1 MPVIGVALGLPVAQP
16 ARTLRFMLQ
25 TRSTE
30 PFKAPDVM
38 PDSIK
43 INRCLGAPEHGPR
56 VLFFSGGSA
65 INGLSQHI
73 TAYTHNSIHLITPFD
88 SGGSSAA
95 LRQAFDM
102 PGVGDLRQRLLALA
116 DQSAPNQREL
126 CQLLQ
131 HRLSEHKT
139 NEALHRELTEIISG
153 QHELMCAAPSEAR
166 KDITSQLATL
176 CKRLPTDF
184 DLHMASVGN
193 LVLAGGYL
201 ASGNDMSA
209 SLNRFSALI
218 NIHGTVR
225 AIVDDP
231 LHLGVHLENGHSF
244 IGQHLLTGKEYPD
257 ISSPVSSIFLSRSAL
272 EPDPVT
278 ALVNRENSQL
288 IADANIIC
296 YAPGSFYSSLIAN
309 LLPDGVADAVG
320 KAPCPKVFIPNLGVD
335 PEQLGMNFS
344 ATVQALI
351 RQLRH
356 CSGDKPVSD
365 LLNYVV
371 IDSDRSRYPYELD
384 LELLDSLGIEL
395 LELPLV
401 TSQSAP
407 YYDDERLAQVL
418 VSLA

>member
-43 INRCLGAPEHGPR
+43 INRCLVAPEHGPR

-65 INGLSQHI
+65 FNGLSQHI

-131 HRLSEHKT
+131 YRLPANKT
-139 NEALHRELTEIISG
+139 HDALHRELREITSG
-153 QHELMCAAPSEAR
+153 QHELMCAIPSEVR
-166 KDITSQLATL
+166 RDITHQLETL
-176 CKRLPTDF
+176 CKQLPNNF
-184 DLHMASVGN
+184 DLRLASLGN

-201 ASGNDMSA
+201 ASGKDMNA
-209 SLNRFSALI
+209 SLKLFSALI
-218 NIHGTVR
+218 NIRGTVR
-225 AIVDDP
+225 AIVDDS
-231 LHLGVHLENGHSF
+231 LHLGVHLDNGHTF
-244 IGQHLLTGKEYPD
+244 IGQHLLTGKEHPD
-257 ISSPVSSIFLSRSAL
+257 ISSPVSSIFLSQSPR
-272 EPDPVT
+272 EPNPVT

-288 IADANIIC
+288 IAEANIIC

-335 PEQLGMNFS
+335 PEQLGMDFS

-351 RQLRH
+351 RQLRQ

-418 VSLA
+418 LSLA

>member
-1 MPVIGVALGLPVAQP
+1 
-16 ARTLRFMLQ
+16 MLQ

-38 PDSIK
+38 PDSVK

-65 INGLSQHI
+65 FNGLSQHI

-131 HRLSEHKT
+131 YRLPANKT
-139 NEALHRELTEIISG
+139 HDALHRELREITSG
-153 QHELMCAAPSEAR
+153 QHELMCAIPSEVR
-166 KDITSQLATL
+166 RDITHQLETL
-176 CKRLPTDF
+176 CKQLPNNF
-184 DLHMASVGN
+184 DLRLASLGN

-201 ASGNDMSA
+201 ASGKDMNA
-209 SLNRFSALI
+209 SLKLFSALI
-218 NIHGTVR
+218 NIRGTVR
-225 AIVDDP
+225 AIVDDS
-231 LHLGVHLENGHSF
+231 LHLGVHLDNGHTF
-244 IGQHLLTGKEYPD
+244 IGQHLLTGKEHPD
-257 ISSPVSSIFLSRSAL
+257 ISSPVSSIFLSQSPR
-272 EPDPVT
+272 EPNPVT
-278 ALVNRENSQL
+278 VLVNRENSQL
-288 IADANIIC
+288 IAEANIIC

-335 PEQLGMNFS
+335 PEQLGMDFS
-344 ATVQALI
+344 ATIQALI
-351 RQLRH
+351 KQLRQ

-395 LELPLV
+395 LEPPLV

-418 VSLA
+418 LSLA

>member
-1 MPVIGVALGLPVAQP
+1 
-16 ARTLRFMLQ
+16 MLQ

-38 PDSIK
+38 PDSVK

-131 HRLSEHKT
+131 YRLPANKT
-139 NEALHRELTEIISG
+139 HDALHRELREITSG
-153 QHELMCAAPSEAR
+153 QHELMCAIPSEVR
-166 KDITSQLATL
+166 RDITHQLETL
-176 CKRLPTDF
+176 CKQLPNNF
-184 DLHMASVGN
+184 DLRLASLGN

-201 ASGNDMSA
+201 ASGKDMNA
-209 SLNRFSALI
+209 SLKLFSALI
-218 NIHGTVR
+218 NIRGTVR
-225 AIVDDP
+225 AIVDDS
-231 LHLGVHLENGHSF
+231 LHLGVHLDNGHTF
-244 IGQHLLTGKEYPD
+244 IGQHLLTGKEHPD
-257 ISSPVSSIFLSRSAL
+257 ISSPVSSIFLSQSPR
-272 EPDPVT
+272 EPNPVT
-278 ALVNRENSQL
+278 VLVNRENSQL
-288 IADANIIC
+288 IAEANIIC

-335 PEQLGMNFS
+335 PEQLGMDFS
-344 ATVQALI
+344 ATIQALI
-351 RQLRH
+351 KQLRQ

-418 VSLA
+418 LSLA

>member
-1 MPVIGVALGLPVAQP
+1 
-16 ARTLRFMLQ
+16 MLQ

-38 PDSIK
+38 PDSVK

-73 TAYTHNSIHLITPFD
+73 TAYTHNSIHLITSFD

-131 HRLSEHKT
+131 YRLPANKT
-139 NEALHRELTEIISG
+139 HDALHRELREITSG
-153 QHELMCAAPSEAR
+153 QHELMCAIPSEVR
-166 KDITSQLATL
+166 RDITHQLETL
-176 CKRLPTDF
+176 CKQLPNNF
-184 DLHMASVGN
+184 DLRLASLGN

-201 ASGNDMSA
+201 ASGKDMNA
-209 SLNRFSALI
+209 SLKLFSALI
-218 NIHGTVR
+218 NIRGTVR
-225 AIVDDP
+225 AIVDDS
-231 LHLGVHLENGHSF
+231 LHLGVHLDNGHTF
-244 IGQHLLTGKEYPD
+244 IGQHLLTGKEHPD
-257 ISSPVSSIFLSRSAL
+257 ISSPVSSIFLSQSPR
-272 EPDPVT
+272 EPNPVT

-288 IADANIIC
+288 IAEANIIC

-335 PEQLGMNFS
+335 PEQLGMDFS
-344 ATVQALI
+344 ATIQALI
-351 RQLRH
+351 KQLRQ

-418 VSLA
+418 LSLA

>member
-1 MPVIGVALGLPVAQP
+1 
-16 ARTLRFMLQ
+16 MLQ

-38 PDSIK
+38 PDSVK

-65 INGLSQHI
+65 FNGLSQHI

-131 HRLSEHKT
+131 YRLPANKT
-139 NEALHRELTEIISG
+139 HDALHRELREITSG
-153 QHELMCAAPSEAR
+153 QHELMCAIPSEVR
-166 KDITSQLATL
+166 RDITHQLETL
-176 CKRLPTDF
+176 CKQLPNNF
-184 DLHMASVGN
+184 DLRLASLGN

-201 ASGNDMSA
+201 ASGKDMNA
-209 SLNRFSALI
+209 SLKLFSALI
-218 NIHGTVR
+218 NIRGTVR
-225 AIVDDP
+225 AIVDDS
-231 LHLGVHLENGHSF
+231 LHLGVHLDNGHTF
-244 IGQHLLTGKEYPD
+244 IGQHLLTGKEHPD
-257 ISSPVSSIFLSRSAL
+257 ISSPVSSIFLSQSPR
-272 EPDPVT
+272 EPNPVT

-288 IADANIIC
+288 IAEANIIC

-335 PEQLGMNFS
+335 PEQLGMDFS
-344 ATVQALI
+344 ATIQALI
-351 RQLRH
+351 KQLRQ

-418 VSLA
+418 LSLA